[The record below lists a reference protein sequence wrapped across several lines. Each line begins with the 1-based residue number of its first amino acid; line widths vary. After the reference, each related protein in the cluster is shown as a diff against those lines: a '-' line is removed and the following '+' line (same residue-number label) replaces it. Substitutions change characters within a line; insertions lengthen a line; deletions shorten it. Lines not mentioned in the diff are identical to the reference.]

1 MERFRV
7 RWSWLDAAIVAVAG
21 GLGAVSI
28 VLGPPSGGG
37 ATEWALVGTAA
48 VALGLVRHVPLI
60 VFAVEVALTLV
71 GDSVLPAGSH
81 VAPLAGVVAL
91 GAVAYRHRWL
101 ATAAAYLVGYATI
114 LVAFSSDEGGLLTG
128 VDGLVRIV
136 TLALTVATPVAFGRY
151 LAGVRLAAAVAAERV
166 RDAEQRRDA
175 EMQAIRLAER
185 ARIAGDLHDLVAHHV
200 SAIALQ
206 AGTAQ
211 YAATHAPDPEQR
223 LSVAVDSL
231 GAIHTSA
238 GQALVDLRSL
248 LRVLRNPSEQ
258 ESLVDPEQMIADA
271 VQRSRTAGLHVVAHL
286 DEGAVEAPLTLRVT
300 AARVV
305 QEALTNALKHA
316 GPGAEVE
323 TTVDVDDTQLSV
335 EVANSGPVGPH
346 PTLPTLP
353 ASGHGLA
360 GMRER
365 VEILGGTL
373 AAGPTHTGGWRLRVT
388 LPLGARS

>member
-1 MERFRV
+1 MERFRA

-21 GLGAVSI
+21 GLGAVSV
-28 VLGPPSGGG
+28 VLGPSSGGG
-37 ATEWALVGTAA
+37 ATEWVLVGTAA

-60 VFAVEVALTLV
+60 VFAVEVVLTLV
-71 GDSVLPAGSH
+71 GDSVLPEGSH

-114 LVAFSSDEGGLLTG
+114 LVAFGSDDGGLLTG

-136 TLALTVATPVAFGRY
+136 TLALTVAAPVAFGRY
-151 LAGVRLAAAVAAERV
+151 LAGVRLAAAVAEERV

-286 DEGAVEAPLTLRVT
+286 DDGTAEAPLTLRVT

-346 PTLPTLP
+346 PTLP

-373 AAGPTHTGGWRLRVT
+373 AAGPTRTGGWRLRVT